1 MKLTWTTVSVFPIM
15 GVLITFTGCA
25 PGTYVPPVSISAGFF
40 GAQVTVA
47 EPGYTVPA
55 KVVTTQSVQQPT
67 LIVPASAPIMTGSAP
82 VITSAGEVS
91 KVPVVVSQSVQSP
104 VLAVPSK

>member
-1 MKLTWTTVSVFPIM
+1 MKIGRYPAAEPQLLPILILAIVGSVLLLVV
-15 GVLITFTGCA
+15 GLLCGCA
-25 PGTYVPPVSISAGFF
+25 PGSYVPPVSISAGFF

-55 KVVTTQSVQQPT
+55 KVIATQAVQQPT
-67 LIVPASAPIMTGSAP
+67 LIVPASAPITTGSVP

-91 KVPVVVSQSVQSP
+91 KV
-104 VLAVPSK
+104 